1 MDLKRFPKEIKIGKK
16 IIGIGHP
23 AYIIA
28 EIGANFD
35 RDINKAK
42 ELIKTAKDCGAD
54 CAKFQ
59 TFKSEEI
66 VSDKGFALM
75 ELKGV
80 HGTWGKTVGEV
91 FKEVEFPPEWHQEL
105 MDYCNE
111 IGIDFSTAPYSF
123 EAVDLCASLDLPYI
137 KIGSGEITWLEM
149 IKYIA
154 SKNKPVFMATGDA
167 TLSEIDEAVRAFEST
182 GNNNLVLMQCITN
195 YPSKIESANIN
206 VLKSY
211 QNAFDILT
219 GYSDHSPGPVVA
231 LGAVAIG
238 AVVIEK
244 HFTLDKSDKGPDHPH
259 SMDVNEFKIM
269 VDHIRELE
277 LAMGTTRKFVVEE
290 EMETVIVQ
298 RRGLYAKR
306 NIKAGET
313 ILLEDIDV
321 LRPALGILPKYK
333 DVVVGKTAKT
343 DIELGTPIFWEN
355 F

>member
-1 MDLKRFPKEIKIGKK
+1 MDLRRFPKEIKIGNKT
-16 IIGIGHP
+16 IGIGHP

-35 RDINKAK
+35 GDINKAK
-42 ELIKTAKDCGAD
+42 SLIKAAQECGAD

-91 FKEVEFPPEWHQEL
+91 FKEVEFPREWHYEL
-105 MDYCNE
+105 MEYCNN
-111 IGIDFSTAPYSF
+111 IGIDFSTAPYDI
-123 EAVDLCASLDLPYI
+123 EAVDLCEKLDIPFI

-154 SKNKPVFMATGDA
+154 SKNKPVFLATGDA
-167 TLSEIDEAVRAFEST
+167 TLSEIDEAIRAFEST
-182 GNNNLVLMQCITN
+182 GNKDLVLMQCITN

-231 LGAVAIG
+231 LGSVALG

-259 SMDVNEFKIM
+259 SMDINEFKIM

-290 EMETVIVQ
+290 ETETVIVQ

-306 NIKAGET
+306 DIKAGET

-333 DVVVGKTAKT
+333 DVIVGKTAKV
-343 DIELGTPIFWEN
+343 DIEIGTPIFWDN
-355 F
+355 L